1 MVVPAAG
8 TTPIDGPETSPA
20 GTERTAPHAGMSWI
34 PGSTF
39 RMGSEDHYPE
49 EAPVHKVTVD
59 GFWMDK
65 HAVTNADFARFVRT
79 TRDVTSAER
88 APDAADYPGAAP
100 ELLVA
105 ASVVFRQ
112 PTRPVSLDNPYNWW
126 TYVPGATGANPTG
139 QVAR

>member
-1 MVVPAAG
+1 
-8 TTPIDGPETSPA
+8 
-20 GTERTAPHAGMSWI
+20 
-34 PGSTF
+34 
-39 RMGSEDHYPE
+39 
-49 EAPVHKVTVD
+49 
-59 GFWMDK
+59 MDK